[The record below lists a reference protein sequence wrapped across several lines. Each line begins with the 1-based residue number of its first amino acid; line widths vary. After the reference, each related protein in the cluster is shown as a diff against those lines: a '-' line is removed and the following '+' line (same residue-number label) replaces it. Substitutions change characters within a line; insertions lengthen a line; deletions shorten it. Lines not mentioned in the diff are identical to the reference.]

1 MFWINRLKTVIKTA
15 EGNFGNDQR
24 FFKGINLIA
33 SNTNTEGKS
42 SCIEAIYYC
51 LGLEEILG
59 GRNDKALKPVFKS
72 KIDYNGNTYVPIET
86 NIYLEIQNDMSKIIT
101 INRNVEKQQEH
112 NLIIKVYD
120 GNIEETL
127 E

>member
-59 GRNDKALKPVFKS
+59 GRNDKTSF
-72 KIDYNGNTYVPIET
+72 
-86 NIYLEIQNDMSKIIT
+86 
-101 INRNVEKQQEH
+101 
-112 NLIIKVYD
+112 
-120 GNIEETL
+120 
-127 E
+127 